1 MAVPEEKIVVD
12 GLPDLAAMRM
22 PLIIG
27 IDKWSLETLLPP
39 PYFWLAE
46 PFAGTHAAGFM
57 KPGTRIRP
65 DFPVLLLCALDDAAP
80 AAELFFLP
88 RIVFHSSE
96 WHRNAAVAA
105 TRVSD
110 IVLVS
115 GNRAD
120 IVKKDAEMLPFPQ

>member
-1 MAVPEEKIVVD
+1 MAVPEEKIVVA

-27 IDKWSLETLLPP
+27 IDKWCLETLLPP

-57 KPGTRIRP
+57 KPGTRIKK
-65 DFPVLLLCALDDAAP
+65 DFPLLLLCALDDAAP
-80 AAELFFLP
+80 TDELFFLP
-88 RIVFHSSE
+88 RVVFHASE
-96 WHRNAAVAA
+96 WHRNAALAA

-110 IVLVS
+110 IVVVS
-115 GNRAD
+115 GNAAD
-120 IVKKDAEMLPFPQ
+120 TVKKDGVMLPFPR